1 PFLPFVLFEPRQPM
15 SFPSGPQFHR
25 LEVPYDADLTASKN
39 LNVFFGKPTI
49 ANTCVYDGCYG
60 TIRQGQIDRKVVQQY
75 RRPPLLRNTHC
86 ITASYAS
93 PAQVHRQIHKV
104 TGFPNQ
110 SPSANVRILDP
121 VL

>member
-1 PFLPFVLFEPRQPM
+1 MHVHNIVEWSRWYSFAQALNPCLNLPFLPFVLFEPRQAM

-60 TIRQGQIDRKVVQQY
+60 TIRQGQIDRKVVQQN

-86 ITASYAS
+86 ISASYAS
-93 PAQVHRQIHKV
+93 PAQ
-104 TGFPNQ
+104 
-110 SPSANVRILDP
+110 
-121 VL
+121 